1 MLNLPSKGNIK
12 VDGILLNDFQVKNW
26 RNQIG
31 YVSQD
36 PIIFDD
42 TIFNN
47 ISMRINKKNN
57 KKIIQK
63 VRDSA
68 RKANI
73 LDFIES
79 LPKKFNTK
87 VGDRGLMLSGGQK
100 QKLMIARELFREP
113 NLLILDEATSS
124 LDSRSELEIQN
135 SINSLMGSITIIII
149 AHRLSTLKKVDKI
162 LVLEKGTIVE
172 TGRFNDLKLNNNSKF
187 SQLSKIQNI
196 K

>member
-113 NLLILDEATSS
+113 IY
-124 LDSRSELEIQN
+124 
-135 SINSLMGSITIIII
+135 
-149 AHRLSTLKKVDKI
+149 
-162 LVLEKGTIVE
+162 
-172 TGRFNDLKLNNNSKF
+172 
-187 SQLSKIQNI
+187 
-196 K
+196 

>member
-1 MLNLPSKGNIK
+1 M
-12 VDGILLNDFQVKNW
+12 KNW